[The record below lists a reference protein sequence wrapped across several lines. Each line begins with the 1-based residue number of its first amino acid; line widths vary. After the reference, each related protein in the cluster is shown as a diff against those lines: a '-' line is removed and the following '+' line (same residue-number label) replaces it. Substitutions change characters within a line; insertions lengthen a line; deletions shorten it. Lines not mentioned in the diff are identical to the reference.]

1 MTATLHGSRVRMPWN
16 VPCRRGTPVPDTGPG
31 HYTGGGTMSG
41 VYKSIEMVG
50 TSGTSFDDA
59 ARVAV
64 KRAGESMRDLEWMEV
79 VEQRGY
85 IKGGE
90 VHEFQVKVKLWFKLE
105 GGGE

>member
-1 MTATLHGSRVRMPWN
+1 M
-16 VPCRRGTPVPDTGPG
+16 
-31 HYTGGGTMSG
+31 MSG

-64 KRAGESMRDLEWMEV
+64 RRAGESMRDLEWMEV

-85 IKGGE
+85 ITGGE
-90 VHEFQVKVKLWFKLE
+90 IHEFQVKVKLWFKLE
-105 GGGE
+105 GSEGANS